1 MRLRK
6 VKYAYEKLQ
15 SYPELV
21 IIDTKQYKG
30 CWKSLFGNNQEIH
43 LEIGIG
49 KGKFIFELAQKNPHI
64 NYLGIEKYD
73 SVIVRAL
80 ERLLINPLPNV
91 RLIYV
96 DAEKLPELFAKGEI
110 NHLYLNFSDPWPK
123 NSHKKRR
130 LTSPLFLSRYYSI
143 LKKNAVIEYK
153 TDNYRFFEYTMM
165 TLVQNQTIINK
176 ISLDLHQEKKIDNV
190 ETEFETKFV
199 SMGNPIY
206 YINFQMKERQN
217 A

>member
-6 VKYAYEKLQ
+6 VKYAYDKLQ
-15 SYPELV
+15 CYPELV
-21 IIDTKQYKG
+21 VLNPNELHGK
-30 CWKSLFGNNQEIH
+30 WNSLFSNQREIH

-49 KGKFIFELAQKNPHI
+49 KGKFLFELAKKNPQI

-80 ERLLINPLPNV
+80 EKLLIEPLPNV

-96 DAEKLPELFAKGEI
+96 DAEKLPEIFAKGEI
-110 NHLYLNFSDPWPK
+110 SHLYLNFSDPWPK

-130 LTSPLFLSRYYSI
+130 LTSPLFLTRYLSI
-143 LKKNAVIEYK
+143 LKKNAIIEYK
-153 TDNYRFFEYTMM
+153 TDNYPFFEYTMM
-165 TLVQNQTIINK
+165 TLVQNDTVINR
-176 ISLDLHQEKKIDNV
+176 ISLNLHQEKDIDNV

-199 SMGNPIY
+199 AMGNPIY
-206 YINFQMKERQN
+206 YISFQIKE
-217 A
+217 

>member
-6 VKYAYEKLQ
+6 VKYAYDKLQ
-15 SYPELV
+15 CYPELV
-21 IIDTKQYKG
+21 VLNPNELYGK
-30 CWKSLFGNNQEIH
+30 WNSLFSNQREIH

-49 KGKFIFELAQKNPHI
+49 KGKFLFELAKKNPQI

-80 ERLLINPLPNV
+80 EKLLIEPLPNV

-96 DAEKLPELFAKGEI
+96 DAEKLPEIFAKGEI
-110 NHLYLNFSDPWPK
+110 SHLYLNFSDPWPK

-130 LTSPLFLSRYYSI
+130 LTSPLFLTRYLSI
-143 LKKNAVIEYK
+143 LKKNAIIEYK
-153 TDNYRFFEYTMM
+153 TDNYPFFEYTMM
-165 TLVQNQTIINK
+165 TLVQNDTVINR
-176 ISLDLHQEKKIDNV
+176 ISLNLHQEKDIDNV

-199 SMGNPIY
+199 AMGNPIY
-206 YINFQMKERQN
+206 YISFQIKE
-217 A
+217 

>member
-6 VKYAYEKLQ
+6 VKYAQDKLR

-21 IIDTKQYKG
+21 YIDPIDIKG
-30 CWKSLFGNNQEIH
+30 KWDSIFSNNHPIH

-49 KGKFIFELAQKNPHI
+49 KGKFLFELAKLHPEI
-64 NYLGIEKYD
+64 NYLGIEKFD

-80 ERLLINPLPNV
+80 EKLLVEPLPNV

-96 DAEKLPELFAKGEI
+96 DAEKLPLIFEKDEI
-110 NHLYLNFSDPWPK
+110 SHLYLNFSDPWPK
-123 NSHKKRR
+123 KAHAKRR
-130 LTSPLFLSRYYSI
+130 LTSPLFLSKYQSI
-143 LKKNAVIEYK
+143 IDKNSVIEYK
-153 TDNYRFFEYTMM
+153 TDNYNFFEYTMM
-165 TLVQNQTIINK
+165 TLVQNDSIIFK
-176 ISLDLHQEKKIDNV
+176 ISLDLHKELHIMNV

-206 YINFQMKERQN
+206 YIRFQIKE
-217 A
+217 

>member
-6 VKYAYEKLQ
+6 VKYAQDKLR

-21 IIDTKQYKG
+21 YIDPIENKG
-30 CWKSLFGNNQEIH
+30 KWNSIYSNNRPIH

-49 KGKFIFELAQKNPHI
+49 KGKFLFELAKLHPEI

-80 ERLLINPLPNV
+80 EKLLIEPLPNV

-96 DAEKLPELFAKGEI
+96 DAEKLPLIFEKNEI
-110 NHLYLNFSDPWPK
+110 SHLYLNFSDPWPK
-123 NSHKKRR
+123 KAHAKRR
-130 LTSPLFLSRYYSI
+130 LTSPLFLAKYQSI
-143 LKKNAVIEYK
+143 ISTNSIIEYK
-153 TDNYRFFEYTMM
+153 TDNYDFFEYTMM
-165 TLVQNQTIINK
+165 TLVQTNSTILK
-176 ISLDLHQEKKIDNV
+176 ISLDLHKEKDIMNV

-199 SMGNPIY
+199 TMGNPIY
-206 YINFQMKERQN
+206 YIRFQIKE
-217 A
+217 

>member
-6 VKYAYEKLQ
+6 VKYAQDKLR

-21 IIDTKQYKG
+21 YIDPIDIKG
-30 CWKSLFGNNQEIH
+30 KWDSIFSNNHPIH

-49 KGKFIFELAQKNPHI
+49 KGKFLFELAKLHPEI
-64 NYLGIEKYD
+64 NYLGIEKFD

-80 ERLLINPLPNV
+80 EKLLVEPLPNV

-96 DAEKLPELFAKGEI
+96 DAEKLPLIFEKDEI
-110 NHLYLNFSDPWPK
+110 SHLYLNFSDPWPK
-123 NSHKKRR
+123 KAHAKRR
-130 LTSPLFLSRYYSI
+130 LTSPLFLSKYQSI
-143 LKKNAVIEYK
+143 IGKNSVIEYK
-153 TDNYRFFEYTMM
+153 TDNYNFFEYTMM
-165 TLVQNQTIINK
+165 TLVQNDSIIFK
-176 ISLDLHQEKKIDNV
+176 ISLDLHKELDIMNV

-206 YINFQMKERQN
+206 YIRFQIKE
-217 A
+217 